1 MMCDV
6 LSIKS
11 TQARYYAIDLGI
23 AMQITNIC
31 RDVLIDYRGG
41 RVYLPNT
48 MLGDNEIS
56 SMTDA
61 EILSV
66 VTKLIKLADDY
77 YNSALNGIKLIPI
90 RSRFST
96 SPAIPSQALNTGLTE
111 GCTGAALPVGPN
123 RAYNSG
129 ARWRGH
135 HEC

>member
-11 TQARYYAIDLGI
+11 TLARYYAIDLGI

-41 RVYLPNT
+41 RVYLPST
-48 MLGDNEIS
+48 LLGDNEIS

-61 EILSV
+61 EILSI

-90 RSRFST
+90 RSRFSILYALRLYQAIGHKILSCLLYT
-96 SPAIPSQALNTGLTE
+96 SD
-111 GCTGAALPVGPN
+111 AAD
-123 RAYNSG
+123 
-129 ARWRGH
+129 
-135 HEC
+135 E